1 MIGGESR
8 EIRGK
13 EIEGTEE
20 RKSAYLCLVT
30 ENHRL
35 EMISGRTTRG
45 RSSSFA
51 VDRREVRLLL
61 GADEEMTRRLQ
72 KG

>member
-13 EIEGTEE
+13 EIGGTEE
-20 RKSAYLCLVT
+20 RKSAYLCLEA

-35 EMISGRTTRG
+35 EIMLGESPEVGFLLLLSIG
-45 RSSSFA
+45 
-51 VDRREVRLLL
+51 EVRLLL
-61 GADEEMTRRLQ
+61 VTDEEMTRRLQ
-72 KG
+72 RG